1 MHHKIKIGI
10 NYRPSIEELKKY
22 HSKWNKLKKYVE
34 HEEALK
40 FIFQE
45 DSRFR
50 QNVELNCI
58 IIKCSSLN
66 DFYSTNIYDIHAMA
80 VNILNIENIDERLRL
95 GDSSIIPE
103 IARLKV
109 WKNDGKQHVINH
121 YSFATKYCSHHQPD
135 KFPIFDKYVEHV
147 LKDLKLIYAERLNYD
162 ERNLRIYENFRNAID
177 EVRDTFELGEY
188 SYKDIDRYIWLLGKE
203 CYSTYQTREI

>member
-1 MHHKIKIGI
+1 MRRKIKIGI

-22 HSKWNKLKKYVE
+22 HSQWNELKKYVE

-45 DSRFR
+45 DPRFR

-80 VNILNIENIDERLRL
+80 VNILGIENIDERLRS

-103 IARLKV
+103 IAMLKV
-109 WKNDGKQHVINH
+109 RKNDGKEHMINH

-135 KFPIFDKYVEHV
+135 KFPIFDRYVEHV
-147 LKDLKLIYAERLNYD
+147 LKDLKIIYSGYLNYD
-162 ERNLRIYENFRNAID
+162 ERNLRNYENFRKAID
-177 EVRDTFELGEY
+177 EVRDTFGLGEY
-188 SYKDIDRYIWLLGKE
+188 SYKDIDRYIWQLGKE
-203 CYSTYQTREI
+203 YYSTYQPSEI